1 MPARLPLVA
10 SQWGHTCCRWGD
22 DHNRQ
27 IKAET
32 RQQVQNLMH
41 RERGSGGMRMTMLGK
56 GKLNTWPKCTI
67 WEQLRFYFSSRFRKR
82 AHCVRTI
89 FLPFLT
95 FRSLGIIISWIE
107 QILSIHQKNRGSQ
120 LKHKLT
126 ISVRWDLFII
136 PVSWRICC
144 PKLGKLRKIV
154 WRNVTRSRAN
164 GMSCTNPELGTPVW
178 EWLPRVGIACG

>member
-1 MPARLPLVA
+1 MTTIGRLKQKRD
-10 SQWGHTCCRWGD
+10 SSRSKISCT
-22 DHNRQ
+22 
-27 IKAET
+27 
-32 RQQVQNLMH
+32 
-41 RERGSGGMRMTMLGK
+41 ERGDRVEWE
-56 GKLNTWPKCTI
+56 WPC
-67 WEQLRFYFSSRFRKR
+67 WERANWTHGPSAFGEQSLFYFSSRFRKR